1 MSLSSRL
8 VEGRYPE
15 YERAI
20 PNDLEHV
27 YRMETESLLVGLRQA
42 SLMTTKETN
51 SVRFGFRPDGIVLST
66 AASNVGES
74 RIEVPAKQEQGDEE
88 EFSIHFN
95 PGYVIDLLRVLD
107 SPQVICSFRD
117 RKTAGLFS
125 LPEGGPTYRH
135 IVMPLVVQEGVGEP
149 V

>member
-1 MSLSSRL
+1 
-8 VEGRYPE
+8 
-15 YERAI
+15 
-20 PNDLEHV
+20 
-27 YRMETESLLVGLRQA
+27 
-42 SLMTTKETN
+42 MTTKETN
-51 SVRFGFRPDGIVLST
+51 SVRFAFGENTLVLST

-74 RIEVPAKQEQGDEE
+74 RIELPATRLQGEEE

-95 PGYVIDLLRVLD
+95 PGYLIDLLRVLD
-107 SPQVICSFRD
+107 SPKVLCRFRD

-125 LPEGGPTYRH
+125 LPDGAESYRH